1 MRLKTP
7 VVFIIC
13 ALLTATPAEAQSS
26 ANTVPAQA
34 SKQRSGQGGSAN
46 PISATTAQKG
56 RSQSQNPKLA
66 REAFQRGLKA
76 EKAKD
81 WASAFAAYT
90 EATEQDSTS
99 QEYLLRRE
107 IARSRLVGEAMDRA
121 ERDAL
126 IGNLPEARKEL
137 QMALVLD
144 PSDAMVRERLAQL
157 SPSSAESLRQLMVEP
172 AGVVRLAPL
181 SGALNFDYRGDTQG
195 AYEEVAHRFGV
206 DASFDAGMR
215 RMQVRLQLNNVDFY
229 AAMRALGDMTGTFW
243 RPLTQRLFFVAD
255 DTPEKRRQYD
265 LSIVRTAQLPDDE
278 TPNDMTEILRTV
290 REIAGITRAQLDLAA
305 HTITMRASPQA
316 ISVAAQLLDQLEQ
329 EHGQLVIEMEIL
341 EVDRTTATQ
350 FGITPPT
357 TAQAFTL
364 TPQEIQE
371 AQEGGSSLIS
381 AIEQVFGS
389 SSPLGALSTGQISS
403 LVGSGAV
410 GLGSLIPPLVA
421 FGGGKT
427 TFLATLPGAAAAF
440 SDTLSTVQSGRRI
453 VLRAE
458 DGQPVSFFVG
468 DRVPITLAQYS
479 SSVVPTG
486 TIPGVSS
493 NMFPESTIATGN
505 DPVAVVTAD
514 FNGDGNLDLA
524 VANYKDNTVSIYLG
538 NGDGT
543 FNSNGTLATGN
554 GPIALATADFN
565 GDGFVDLA
573 VLNET
578 DNTVSIFLG
587 NGDGTFAL
595 KGTYATGVNPVA
607 MVTGDFNNDG
617 HTDLA
622 VVNQNDS
629 TVSIL
634 LGNGD
639 GTFQAQSTFATGKTP
654 SAITTADFSNNGN
667 LDLAVT
673 NQAANTLSI
682 FMGNGN
688 GTFTPNGTLTTGNAP
703 VAVVSGEFDLNNNTN
718 IDLVA
723 LNQVDNTMSVY
734 LGAGDGTFTLTTTF
748 GLNDGS
754 SSGNKPVAI
763 ATGDFNVDGLTDL
776 AVTDEDANTVGVF
789 IGNGDGTF
797 QLPLLFATGTTP
809 VGLTAGTFEGS
820 TTAPGLAITDS
831 GANTLTIILD
841 NATFGSSGTGAASI
855 PYPNSEYEDIGL
867 KVKATPHMHPGGEVT
882 LDLQFESTS
891 LTGSTVNQIPIISNE
906 SVSQTIT
913 AKDGQTTALAG
924 IIESTVMRAI
934 SGTPGAE
941 LLGPL
946 GLAASSQNNQNQSTE
961 LLILVTPKLIQPPP
975 RMGKPIFA
983 GREPAEGRVASGFTR
998 PGGLPRQ

>member
-1 MRLKTP
+1 MHVKAPIGL
-7 VVFIIC
+7 VIC
-13 ALLTATPAEAQSS
+13 ALLGAALAEGQSS
-26 ANTVPAQA
+26 VNTVPAQV
-34 SKQRSGQGGSAN
+34 SKQESAQTGSDKQTSG
-46 PISATTAQKG
+46 TTAQKAH
-56 RSQSQNPKLA
+56 SQVQNPKLA
-66 REAFQRGLKA
+66 REAFQRGLKT

-81 WASAFAAYT
+81 WDSAFAAYT
-90 EATEQDSTS
+90 EATRQDPAN

-107 IARSRLVGEAMDRA
+107 IARSRLVGEAVDRA

-126 IGNLPEARKEL
+126 MGNLAEARKEL
-137 QMALVLD
+137 RMALILD
-144 PSDAMVRERLAQL
+144 PSDTMVRERLTQL
-157 SPSSAESLRQLMVEP
+157 SPSSANSLRQLMIEP
-172 AGVVRLAPL
+172 AGVVRLAPFR
-181 SGALNFDYRGDTQG
+181 GVLNFDYRGDTQG
-195 AYEEVAHRFGV
+195 AYEEVAQRFGV
-206 DASFDAGMR
+206 DASFDGGLR
-215 RMQVRLQLNNVDFY
+215 QIQVHLQLNNVDFY
-229 AAMRALGDMTGTFW
+229 TAMRALGDMTGTFW
-243 RPLTQRLFFVAD
+243 RPLTQRLFFVAE
-255 DTPEKRRQYD
+255 DTPAKRREYD
-265 LSIVRTAQLPDDE
+265 LSVVRTVQLPDDE
-278 TPNDMTEILRTV
+278 TPNDMTEVLRV
-290 REIAGITRAQLDLAA
+290 LREIAGITRAQLNLAS
-305 HTITMRASPQA
+305 HTITMHASPQA
-316 ISVAAQLLDQLEQ
+316 TSVAAQLLDQLEQ
-329 EHGQLVIEMEIL
+329 AHGQLVIEMEIL

-350 FGITPPT
+350 FGVTPPT
-357 TAQAFTL
+357 TAQAFAL

-371 AQEGGSSLIS
+371 AQAGGSSLIS

-389 SSPLGALSTGQISS
+389 SSALGALSTGQISS

-440 SDTLSTVQSGRRI
+440 SDTLSTVKSGQRI

-458 DGQPVSFFVG
+458 DDQPVSFFVG

-479 SSVVPTG
+479 SSVVPSG
-486 TIPGVSS
+486 LVPGVSS

-514 FNGDGNLDLA
+514 FNGDGNLDMA
-524 VANYKDNTVSIYLG
+524 VANFKDNTVSIYLG

-543 FNSNGTLATGN
+543 FSSNGTLATGN
-554 GPIALATADFN
+554 GPITLATADFN

-595 KGTYATGVNPVA
+595 KGTYATGANPVA

-622 VVNQNDS
+622 VANQNDS

-639 GTFQAQSTFATGKTP
+639 GTFQPQSTFATGKTP

-673 NQAANTLSI
+673 NQAANTLST

-688 GTFTPNGTLTTGNAP
+688 GTFTANGILTTGNAP

-718 IDLVA
+718 IDLVV
-723 LNQVDNTMSVY
+723 LNQTDNTISVY

-748 GLNDGS
+748 GLNDAS

-763 ATGDFNVDGLTDL
+763 TTGDFNVDGLTDL

-797 QLPLLFATGTTP
+797 QLPLLFATGTSP
-809 VGLTAGTFEGS
+809 VGLTAGTFEG
-820 TTAPGLAITDS
+820 TAHAPGLAIADS

-841 NATFGSSGTGAASI
+841 NATFGSTGPGAAPI
-855 PYPNSEYEDIGL
+855 PYPNSQYQDIGL
-867 KVKATPHMHPGGEVT
+867 KVKATPHMHAGGEVT
-882 LDLQFESTS
+882 LDMQFESTS
-891 LTGSTVNQIPIISNE
+891 LTGTTVNQIPIIGNE

-924 IIESTVMRAI
+924 IIESSVMRAI

-946 GLAASSQNNQNQSTE
+946 GLSASAQNDQNQSTE
-961 LLILVTPKLIQPPP
+961 LLILVTPRLIQPPP

-983 GREPAEGRVASGFTR
+983 GREPVEGGSAPVPAQ
-998 PGGLPRQ
+998 PQ

>member
-1 MRLKTP
+1 MP
-7 VVFIIC
+7 V
-13 ALLTATPAEAQSS
+13 EAQSS
-26 ANTVPAQA
+26 ANTGSARASAQQTMQTGPAKQTPKTENKKVQSPAQN
-34 SKQRSGQGGSAN
+34 S
-46 PISATTAQKG
+46 
-56 RSQSQNPKLA
+56 KLA
-66 REAFQRGLKA
+66 RAAFERGLKA
-76 EKAKD
+76 EKAEN
-81 WASAFAAYT
+81 WASAFAAYA
-90 EATEQDSTS
+90 EATEQDPTS

-107 IARSRLVGEAMDRA
+107 VARSRLVGEAVDRA

-126 IGNLPEARKEL
+126 IGDLARARKEL

-144 PSDAMVRERLAQL
+144 PGDAMVRERLTQL
-157 SPSSAESLRQLMVEP
+157 SPSSAASLRQLMIQPE
-172 AGVVRLAPL
+172 GVVKLAPL

-195 AYEEVAHRFGV
+195 AYEEVAQRFGV
-206 DASFDAGMR
+206 DASFDAGLPR
-215 RMQVRLQLNNVDFY
+215 TQVRLQLNSADFY
-229 AAMRALGDMTGTFW
+229 TAMRALGDMTGTFW
-243 RPLTQRLFFVAD
+243 RPLTKRLFFVAE
-255 DTPEKRRQYD
+255 DTPAKRREYD
-265 LSIVRTAQLPDDE
+265 LSVVRTVELPDDE
-278 TPNDMTEILRTV
+278 TPNDMTEVLRV
-290 REIAGITRAQLDLAA
+290 MREIAGITRAQLNLAA

-316 ISVAAQLLDQLEQ
+316 ISVAAQLLDELEQ
-329 EHGQLVIEMEIL
+329 AHGQLVIEMEIL
-341 EVDRTTATQ
+341 EVDRNTATQ

-371 AQEGGSSLIS
+371 AQAGGSSLIS

-389 SSPLGALSTGQISS
+389 SSALGALSTGQISS

-440 SDTLSTVQSGRRI
+440 SDTLSTVKSGRR
-453 VLRAE
+453 VLLRAE

-486 TIPGVSS
+486 LIPGVSS

-524 VANYKDNTVSIYLG
+524 VANHKDNTVSIYLG

-543 FNSNGTLATGN
+543 FNSNGTLTTGN
-554 GPIALATADFN
+554 GPDALVTADFN

-595 KGTYATGVNPVA
+595 KGTYATGTNPVA
-607 MVTGDFNNDG
+607 MVAGDFNNDG

-629 TVSIL
+629 TLSIL

-639 GTFQAQSTFATGKTP
+639 GTFQAQTVFATGKTP
-654 SAITTADFSNNGN
+654 SAITTADFNNDGN

-673 NQAANTLSI
+673 NQAASTLSI

-688 GTFTPNGTLTTGNAP
+688 GTFTSNGTLTTGNTP
-703 VAVVSGEFDLNNNTN
+703 VAIASGEFDLSNNTN

-723 LNQVDNTMSVY
+723 LNQADNTMSVY
-734 LGAGDGTFTLTTTF
+734 LGAGDGTFTLSTTF
-748 GLNDGS
+748 GLNDAS

-763 ATGDFNVDGLTDL
+763 TTGDFNVDGLTDL
-776 AVTDEDANTVGVF
+776 AVTDEDASTVGVF

-797 QLPLLFATGTTP
+797 ALPLLFATGTSP
-809 VGLTAGTFEGS
+809 VGLAAGTFEGS
-820 TTAPGLAITDS
+820 THAPGLAIADS

-841 NATFGSSGTGAASI
+841 NATFGSTGAGSGAASI
-855 PYPNSEYEDIGL
+855 PYPNSQYEDIGL
-867 KVKATPHMHPGGEVT
+867 KVKATPHMHPNGDVT
-882 LDLQFESTS
+882 LDMQFELRS
-891 LTGSTVNQIPIISNE
+891 LTGATVNQIPVISNE
-906 SVSQTIT
+906 SVNQTII

-924 IIESTVMRAI
+924 IIESTLMRAI

-946 GLAASSQNNQNQSTE
+946 GLAASAQNNQNQNTE
-961 LLILVTPKLIQPPP
+961 LLILVTPRIIQPPP
-975 RMGKPIFA
+975 KMGKAIFV
-983 GREPAEGRVASGFTR
+983 GRTPVEGGFVPVLTR
-998 PGGLPRQ
+998 PGAPQPQ